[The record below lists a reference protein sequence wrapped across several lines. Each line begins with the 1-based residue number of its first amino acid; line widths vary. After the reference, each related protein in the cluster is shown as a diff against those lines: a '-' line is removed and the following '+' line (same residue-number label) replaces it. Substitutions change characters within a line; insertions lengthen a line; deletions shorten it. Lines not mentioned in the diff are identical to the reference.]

1 MATMAYKSQTL
12 PSFFR
17 FPTGSSKFMFVW
29 EKTTPT
35 PAKNPEKTVKTDL
48 KDLIILM
55 TGA

>member
-1 MATMAYKSQTL
+1 MANKSQTL

-29 EKTTPT
+29 GKTTPT
-35 PAKNPEKTVKTDL
+35 PAKNPKKTVTTDL